1 MDDNKILLP
10 LMPFTIP
17 MLKHASVLLF
27 LSIVSTVWSQEESR
41 LELNGK
47 ITANVTELDGI
58 YIVNRRTEKVSVT
71 EKGGYFSILAKVGD
85 TLMISSIQF
94 KGKSIGLTQTDFEKE
109 LFFIRLESLIH
120 PLDEVKIIKYNNI
133 NAVSLG
139 IIPKGQKSY
148 TPAERKYKTAT
159 DMSGGLGYVATLDP
173 LINFLSGRTAMLKKE
188 IEVEKKEFL
197 LARLGDMFEEKYM
210 IEKLNIP
217 ELYVKGFLYY
227 IIENE
232 RFVSM
237 VKSKNKTM
245 STFLLG
251 ELAVKYNDIIA
262 CESN

>member
-1 MDDNKILLP
+1 
-10 LMPFTIP
+10 MPFTIP

-27 LSIVSTVWSQEESR
+27 LLIVSEVWSQEESR
-41 LELNGK
+41 LELKGK

-58 YIVNRRTEKVSVT
+58 YIVNRQTEKVSIT
-71 EKGGYFSILAKVGD
+71 EKGGYFSILAQVGD

-94 KGKSIGLTQTDFEKE
+94 IGKSVVLAQTDFEKE
-109 LFFIRLESLIH
+109 LLFIRLESMIH

-148 TPAERKYKTAT
+148 TPAERKFKTAT
-159 DMSGGLGYVATLDP
+159 DVSGAPGYIASADP
-173 LINFLSGRTAMLKKE
+173 LINLLSGRTAMLRKE
-188 IEVEKKEFL
+188 IEVEKKESL
-197 LARLGDMFEEKYM
+197 LAKLSDMFEEKY
-210 IEKLNIP
+210 IVEKLNVP
-217 ELYVKGFLYY
+217 ELYVKGFLHY

-232 RFVSM
+232 RFVTM